1 MDYETIIGLEVHS
14 QLSTESKMF
23 CSCMATYQEMA
34 PNTTICPVCVGMP
47 GTLPIPNTVAI
58 RHVVRTGLA
67 LECEISSESKFDR
80 KNYPYPDLMK
90 GYQISQFDKP
100 IATNGCLL
108 VEGIDEMTKVRIN
121 RVHLE
126 EDVAKLMHRS
136 NSDESYSLLDINR
149 SGVPLMEIVSEP
161 DLRSADEARDYLTS
175 LRTILRY
182 LKVSTANMEEGSF
195 RCDANIS
202 IRPVGD
208 NELGPKVEIKNMNS
222 FRAVHKALTFEQKRQ
237 INCKRNGERIVQE
250 TRGWSD
256 QDGETFSQRSKE
268 HAHDYRYF
276 PEPDIPPFNI
286 NESEVVELQE
296 SLPELPYARR
306 IRFIESYGL
315 SDKEAEQLTLS
326 KEMADYFEQ
335 VALLGSVNNVL
346 VHASAKAASNW
357 LLGEMTRLL
366 NEKST
371 EISLVKITPANLIE
385 LQIMVDSKKLSSTM
399 AKEVFEQ
406 MFDTGTSPTEIVN
419 KSGMQQIS
427 DESTLQTL
435 VQEAIQINEK
445 AVDDFLSG
453 KETAVRFL
461 VGQVMKLAKGKANPQ
476 LAEQLVVKELGKIR
490 ME

>member
-1 MDYETIIGLEVHS
+1 MEYETIIGLEVHS

-23 CSCMATYQEMA
+23 CSCIATYQEMA

-100 IATNGCLL
+100 IALNGGLL
-108 VEGIDEMTKVRIN
+108 VEGIGGMTKVRIN

-136 NSDESYSLLDINR
+136 TSDDSYSLLDINR

-161 DLRSADEARDYLTS
+161 DLRSADQAREYLTS

-208 NELGPKVEIKNMNS
+208 NDLGPKVEIKNMNS

-237 INCKRNGERIVQE
+237 INCKKNDERIVQE

-256 QDGETFSQRSKE
+256 QNGETFSQRSKE
-268 HAHDYRYF
+268 DAHDYRYF

-286 NESEVVELQE
+286 SKSEVVELQE

-306 IRFIESYGL
+306 TRFRESYGL
-315 SDKEAEQLTLS
+315 SAKEAEQLTLS

-335 VALLGSVNNVL
+335 VVSLGSVDNVL
-346 VHASAKAASNW
+346 TYASAKSASNW

-366 NEKST
+366 NEKSQ

-385 LQIMVDSKKLSSTM
+385 LQIMVDSKELSSTM
-399 AKEVFEQ
+399 AKEVFER
-406 MFDTGTSPTEIVN
+406 MFDTGASPTEIVK

-445 AVDDFLSG
+445 AVEDFLNG

-461 VGQVMKLAKGKANPQ
+461 VGQVMKLARGKANPQ
-476 LAEQLVVKELGKIR
+476 LAEKLVITELGKIR
-490 ME
+490 IE

>member
-14 QLSTESKMF
+14 QLNTDSKMF
-23 CSCMATYQEMA
+23 CSCMSTYQEME

-58 RHVVRTGLA
+58 KHVIRTGLA
-67 LECEISSESKFDR
+67 LECSISSESKFDR

-100 IATNGCLL
+100 IASNGYLL
-108 VEGIDEMTKVRIN
+108 IEGLYGVAKVRVN

-136 NSDESYSLLDINR
+136 NVDESYSLLDINR

-161 DLRSADEARDYLTS
+161 DLRSPDEARDYLTS
-175 LRTILRY
+175 LRSILRY
-182 LKVSTANMEEGSF
+182 LEVSTANMEEGSF

-202 IRPVGD
+202 IRPFGD
-208 NELGPKVEIKNMNS
+208 TELGPKVEIKNMNS

-237 INCKRNGERIVQE
+237 VNCKKTGERIAQE

-256 QDGETFSQRSKE
+256 QEGKTFSQRSKE
-268 HAHDYRYF
+268 QAHDYRYF
-276 PEPDIPPFNI
+276 PEPDIPPFRI
-286 NESEVVELQE
+286 DKSEVAGLKE
-296 SLPELPYARR
+296 SLPEMPQARR
-306 IRFIESYGL
+306 NRFKESYGL
-315 SDKEAEQLTLS
+315 TDKEAEQLTLS

-335 VALLGSVNNVL
+335 VVSTASGSKES
-346 VHASAKAASNW
+346 SAKIASNW

-366 NEKST
+366 NEKVKD
-371 EISLVKITPANLIE
+371 ISSVKIAPANLIE
-385 LQIMVDSKKLSSTM
+385 LQSMVDSKTLSSTM
-399 AKEVFEQ
+399 AKEVFER
-406 MFDTGTSPTEIVN
+406 MFDTGMTPTEIVK

-427 DESTLQTL
+427 DESTLQAL
-435 VQEAIQINEK
+435 VEEAIQINDK
-445 AVDDFLSG
+445 AVEDFLTG

-476 LAEQLVVKELGKIR
+476 LAEQLVVKQLKNL
-490 ME
+490 

>member
-1 MDYETIIGLEVHS
+1 M
-14 QLSTESKMF
+14 
-23 CSCMATYQEMA
+23 
-34 PNTTICPVCVGMP
+34 
-47 GTLPIPNTVAI
+47 
-58 RHVVRTGLA
+58 
-67 LECEISSESKFDR
+67 
-80 KNYPYPDLMK
+80 
-90 GYQISQFDKP
+90 
-100 IATNGCLL
+100 
-108 VEGIDEMTKVRIN
+108 
-121 RVHLE
+121 
-126 EDVAKLMHRS
+126 
-136 NSDESYSLLDINR
+136 
-149 SGVPLMEIVSEP
+149 
-161 DLRSADEARDYLTS
+161 
-175 LRTILRY
+175 
-182 LKVSTANMEEGSF
+182 
-195 RCDANIS
+195 
-202 IRPVGD
+202 
-208 NELGPKVEIKNMNS
+208 
-222 FRAVHKALTFEQKRQ
+222 
-237 INCKRNGERIVQE
+237 
-250 TRGWSD
+250 
-256 QDGETFSQRSKE
+256 
-268 HAHDYRYF
+268 
-276 PEPDIPPFNI
+276 
-286 NESEVVELQE
+286 
-296 SLPELPYARR
+296 PELPYARR

-385 LQIMVDSKKLSSTM
+385 LQIMVDSKKFRSTM

-476 LAEQLVVKELGKIR
+476 LAEHLVVKELGKIR

>member
-208 NELGPKVEIKNMNS
+208 IKLGPKVEIKNMNS

-237 INCKRNGERIVQE
+237 LNCKRNGERIVQE
-250 TRGWSD
+250 TRGWSE

>member
-1 MDYETIIGLEVHS
+1 MEYETIIGLEVHS

-23 CSCMATYQEMA
+23 CSCIATYQEMA

-100 IATNGCLL
+100 IALNGCLL
-108 VEGIDEMTKVRIN
+108 VEGIGGMTKVRIN

-136 NSDESYSLLDINR
+136 TSDDSYSLLDINR

-161 DLRSADEARDYLTS
+161 DLRSADQAREYLTS

-208 NELGPKVEIKNMNS
+208 NDLGPKVEIKNMNS

-237 INCKRNGERIVQE
+237 INCKKNDERIVQE

-256 QDGETFSQRSKE
+256 QNGETFSQRSKE
-268 HAHDYRYF
+268 DAHDYRYF

-286 NESEVVELQE
+286 SKSEVVELQE

-306 IRFIESYGL
+306 TRFRESYGL
-315 SDKEAEQLTLS
+315 SAKEAEQLTLS

-335 VALLGSVNNVL
+335 VVSLGSVDNVL
-346 VHASAKAASNW
+346 TYASAKSASNW

-366 NEKST
+366 NEKSQ

-385 LQIMVDSKKLSSTM
+385 LQIMVDSKELSSTM
-399 AKEVFEQ
+399 AKEVFER
-406 MFDTGTSPTEIVN
+406 MFDTGASPTEIVK

-445 AVDDFLSG
+445 AVEDFLNG

-461 VGQVMKLAKGKANPQ
+461 VGQVMKLARGKANPQ
-476 LAEQLVVKELGKIR
+476 LAEKLVITELGKIR
-490 ME
+490 IE

>member
-1 MDYETIIGLEVHS
+1 MEYETIIGLEVHS

-23 CSCMATYQEMA
+23 CSCIATYQEMA

-100 IATNGCLL
+100 IALNGCLL
-108 VEGIDEMTKVRIN
+108 VEGIGGMTKVRIN

-136 NSDESYSLLDINR
+136 TSDDSYSLLDINR

-161 DLRSADEARDYLTS
+161 DLRSADQAREYLTS

-208 NELGPKVEIKNMNS
+208 NDLGPKVEIKNMNS

-237 INCKRNGERIVQE
+237 INCKKNDERIVQE

-256 QDGETFSQRSKE
+256 QNGETFSQRSKE
-268 HAHDYRYF
+268 DAHDYRYF

-286 NESEVVELQE
+286 SKSEVVELQE

-306 IRFIESYGL
+306 TRFRESYGL
-315 SDKEAEQLTLS
+315 SAKEAEQLTLS

-335 VALLGSVNNVL
+335 VVSLGSVDNVL
-346 VHASAKAASNW
+346 TYASAKSASNW

-366 NEKST
+366 NEKSQ

-385 LQIMVDSKKLSSTM
+385 LQIMVDSKELSSTM
-399 AKEVFEQ
+399 AKEVFER
-406 MFDTGTSPTEIVN
+406 MFDTGASPTEIVK

-435 VQEAIQINEK
+435 VQKAIQINEK
-445 AVDDFLSG
+445 AVEDFLNG

-461 VGQVMKLAKGKANPQ
+461 VGQVMKLARGKANPQ
-476 LAEQLVVKELGKIR
+476 LAEKLVITELGKIR
-490 ME
+490 IE

>member
-208 NELGPKVEIKNMNS
+208 IKLGPKVEIKNMNS

-237 INCKRNGERIVQE
+237 LNCKRNGERIVQE
-250 TRGWSD
+250 TRGWSE

-445 AVDDFLSG
+445 AVEDFLSG

-476 LAEQLVVKELGKIR
+476 LAAQLVVKELGKIR

>member
-108 VEGIDEMTKVRIN
+108 VEGIDEMIRVRIN

-276 PEPDIPPFNI
+276 PEPDIPPFSI
-286 NESEVVELQE
+286 NETEVIELQD

-306 IRFIESYGL
+306 TRFIESYGL

-335 VALLGSVNNVL
+335 VALLGSGNNVL

-366 NEKST
+366 NEKSQ

-427 DESTLQTL
+427 DESTLQAL

-445 AVDDFLSG
+445 AVEDFLSG

>member
-90 GYQISQFDKP
+90 GYQISQFDRP

-108 VEGIDEMTKVRIN
+108 VEGIDEMTRVRIN

-286 NESEVVELQE
+286 NETEVIELQD

-306 IRFIESYGL
+306 TRFIESYGL

-366 NEKST
+366 NEKSQ
-371 EISLVKITPANLIE
+371 EISLVKITPANIIE

>member
-208 NELGPKVEIKNMNS
+208 IKLGPKVEIKNMNS

-237 INCKRNGERIVQE
+237 LNCKRNGERIVQE
-250 TRGWSD
+250 TRGWSE

-335 VALLGSVNNVL
+335 VALLGSGNNVP

-427 DESTLQTL
+427 DESTLQAL

>member
-108 VEGIDEMTKVRIN
+108 VEGIDEMTRVRIN

-276 PEPDIPPFNI
+276 PEPDIPPFSI
-286 NESEVVELQE
+286 NETEVIELQD

-306 IRFIESYGL
+306 TRFIESYGL

-335 VALLGSVNNVL
+335 VALLGSGNNVL

-366 NEKST
+366 NEKSQG
-371 EISLVKITPANLIE
+371 ISLVKITPANLIE

-427 DESTLQTL
+427 DESTLQAL

-445 AVDDFLSG
+445 AVEDFLSG

>member
-1 MDYETIIGLEVHS
+1 
-14 QLSTESKMF
+14 
-23 CSCMATYQEMA
+23 
-34 PNTTICPVCVGMP
+34 MP

-208 NELGPKVEIKNMNS
+208 IKLGPKVEIKNMNS

-237 INCKRNGERIVQE
+237 LNCKRNGERIVQE
-250 TRGWSD
+250 TRGWSE

>member
-14 QLSTESKMF
+14 QLNTESKMF
-23 CSCMATYQEMA
+23 CSCMSTYQEME

-47 GTLPIPNTVAI
+47 GTLPIPNITAI

-67 LECEISSESKFDR
+67 LECQISSESKFDR

-100 IATNGCLL
+100 IALDGYLLINGKY
-108 VEGIDEMTKVRIN
+108 GANKVRVN

-136 NSDESYSLLDINR
+136 TKDESYSLLDINR

-161 DLRSADEARDYLTS
+161 DLKSPDQARDYLTS
-175 LRTILRY
+175 LRSILRY
-182 LKVSTANMEEGSF
+182 LQVSTANMEEGSF

-202 IRPVGD
+202 IRPIGD
-208 NELGPKVEIKNMNS
+208 TELGPKVEIKNMNS
-222 FRAVHKALTFEQKRQ
+222 FRAVHKALTFEEKRQ
-237 INCKRNGERIVQE
+237 RDCKRTGERIVQE

-256 QDGETFSQRSKE
+256 QDGKTFSQRSKE

-276 PEPDIPPFNI
+276 PEPDIPPFHI
-286 NESEVVELQE
+286 NETEVLELKK
-296 SLPELPYARR
+296 SLPELPKVRCAR
-306 IRFIESYGL
+306 FEKSYGL

-335 VALLGSVNNVL
+335 VILDASDDIVTL
-346 VHASAKAASNW
+346 HARAKSASNW

-366 NEKST
+366 NEKGQD
-371 EISLVKITPANLIE
+371 ISLVKIGPAHLIE
-385 LQIMVDSKKLSSTM
+385 LQSMVDAKTLSSTM
-399 AKEVFEQ
+399 AKEVFEK
-406 MFDTGTSPTEIVN
+406 MFDTGMPPTEIVK
-419 KSGMQQIS
+419 KSGMEQVS
-427 DESTLQTL
+427 DESTLQTW
-435 VQEAIQINEK
+435 VEEAIEVNEK
-445 AVDDFLSG
+445 AVEDFLSG

-476 LAEQLVVKELGKIR
+476 VAEQLVIKQLKKL
-490 ME
+490 

>member
-208 NELGPKVEIKNMNS
+208 IKLGPKVEIKNMNS

-237 INCKRNGERIVQE
+237 LNCKRNGERIVQE
-250 TRGWSD
+250 TRGWSE

-315 SDKEAEQLTLS
+315 PDKEAEQLTLS

-385 LQIMVDSKKLSSTM
+385 LQIMVDSNKLSSTM

>member
-208 NELGPKVEIKNMNS
+208 IKLGPKVEIKNMNS

-250 TRGWSD
+250 TRGWSE

>member
-90 GYQISQFDKP
+90 GYQISQFDRP

-108 VEGIDEMTKVRIN
+108 VEGIDEMTRVRIN

-286 NESEVVELQE
+286 NETEVIELQD

-306 IRFIESYGL
+306 TRFIESYGL

-335 VALLGSVNNVL
+335 VALLGSGNNVP

-366 NEKST
+366 NEKSQ
-371 EISLVKITPANLIE
+371 EISLVKITPASLIE

>member
-108 VEGIDEMTKVRIN
+108 VEGIDEMTRVRIN

-126 EDVAKLMHRS
+126 EDVAKLIHRS

-276 PEPDIPPFNI
+276 PEPDIPPFSI
-286 NESEVVELQE
+286 NETEVIELQD

-306 IRFIESYGL
+306 TRFIESYGL

-335 VALLGSVNNVL
+335 VALLGSGNNVP

-366 NEKST
+366 NEKSQ
-371 EISLVKITPANLIE
+371 EISLVKITPANIIE

-427 DESTLQTL
+427 DESTLQAL

-445 AVDDFLSG
+445 AVEDFLSG